1 MYSQMPT
8 FDLLTEV
15 LEKPRSAFIPFPG
28 MRHIA
33 RPDWHQLT
41 TPAMKGGGLNSVS
54 LAIISSDKADQVIDD
69 TIRGYDELGL
79 HFRWSVGPD
88 SRPLDLGKRLEARG
102 LNAVSVAGMAA
113 TQCSVSRATDVE
125 VDLVGPDALQEFNDV
140 MSEGWG
146 ITSSAL
152 CDYNA
157 HVLRESPGQN
167 PFFIARIDGK
177 GVGVASYF
185 AFPNSAFLVGGV
197 VLQEFRKRGVY
208 RALVAAR
215 QEHALKMGRALTTC
229 HAIANSSAPILS
241 RLGFETVCPLTF
253 YVK

>member
-1 MYSQMPT
+1 MTAP
-8 FDLLTEV
+8 DLLTEV
-15 LEKPRSAFIPFPG
+15 LEKPRSAFVPFPG
-28 MRHIA
+28 MQCIA

-41 TPAMKGGGLNSVS
+41 TPGMKGGGLNSVS
-54 LAIISSDKADQVIDD
+54 LAIIRSDKADQVIGD
-69 TIRGYDELGL
+69 TIRGYDEMGL
-79 HFRWSVGPD
+79 RFRWEVGPD

-102 LNAVSVAGMAA
+102 LKPVSVAGMAS
-113 TQCSVSRATDVE
+113 TQCSARNPTDVE
-125 VDLVGPDALQEFNDV
+125 VELVVPSTLQEFNAL

-146 ITSSAL
+146 IKSNAL

-157 HVLRESPGQN
+157 HVLRESPKRN
-167 PFFIARIDGK
+167 PFFIARIGGK

-215 QEHALKMGRALTTC
+215 QEHAFKAGRAVTTC
-229 HAIANSSAPILS
+229 HAIADSSAPTLAKI
-241 RLGFETVCPLTF
+241 GFETVCPFTF
-253 YVK
+253 YVR